1 MRHASILFLVAS
13 LALATALFGQAP
25 PRTGGARKELS
36 AEENK
41 APAKA
46 LKEFDAGMKALQAN
60 QLPAAEQHL
69 EASLAAFPRYTRAY
83 NALGVV
89 EMKLGNKEK
98 GVAQFQKALELHP
111 DYSEAL
117 VNLAR
122 VRIQEKNA
130 AEAEKLLT
138 RAIASDPN
146 SADALVVLANLQF
159 EQGRYEEAAATATKV
174 HQVEGGDQGYAVAHY
189 IAAKSFA
196 MRNEDSQALAEY
208 TIFLK
213 EQPNG
218 PLADKARAEYK
229 ELHDKN
235 YPH

>member
-1 MRHASILFLVAS
+1 MRRASLILLVAS
-13 LALATALFGQAP
+13 LALATFVCAQDP
-25 PRTGGARKELS
+25 PRAGGARKELA
-36 AEENK
+36 AEESK
-41 APAKA
+41 APSKA

-60 QLPAAEQHL
+60 QLPTAEQRL
-69 EASLAAFPRYTRAY
+69 EAATAAFPGYTRAY

-89 EMKLGNKEK
+89 EMKLGNKDK
-98 GVAQFQKALELHP
+98 GVAAFQKALALHP

-122 VRIQEKNA
+122 VRTQEKNT

-138 RAIASDPN
+138 RAIESDPN
-146 SADALVVLANLQF
+146 SADALVLLANLQF
-159 EQGRYEEAAATATKV
+159 EQGRYDEAAATAVKV
-174 HQVEGGDQGYAVAHY
+174 HQVRGGDEGYAVAHY

-196 MRNEDSQALAEY
+196 LRQDDSQALAEY

-213 EQPNG
+213 EQPTG

>member
-1 MRHASILFLVAS
+1 MRRASILILVAS
-13 LALATALFGQAP
+13 LALATAACGQDP
-25 PRTGGARKELS
+25 PRAGGARHELA
-36 AEENK
+36 AEESK
-41 APAKA
+41 APSKA
-46 LKEFDAGMKALQAN
+46 IKEFDAGMKALQAN

-69 EASLAAFPRYTRAY
+69 AAATTAFPAYTRAY

-89 EMKLGNKEK
+89 QMKLGEK
-98 GVAQFQKALELHP
+98 DQGVASFQKALALHP

-122 VRIQEKNA
+122 VRIQEKNTA
-130 AEAEKLLT
+130 VAEKLLA
-138 RAIASDPN
+138 RAIESDPN
-146 SADALVVLANLQF
+146 SADALVLLANLQF
-159 EQGRYEEAAATATKV
+159 EQGRYDEAAATAIKV
-174 HQVEGGDQGYAVAHY
+174 HQVKSGDEGYAVAHY

-196 MRNEDSQALAEY
+196 LRQDDSQALAEY

-213 EQPNG
+213 EQPSG

>member
-1 MRHASILFLVAS
+1 MRRTSILFLVAS
-13 LALATALFGQAP
+13 LALATSVCGQTP
-25 PRTGGARKELS
+25 PRSGGARKELS
-36 AEENK
+36 AEESK

-46 LKEFDAGMKALQAN
+46 LKEFDAGMKALGAN
-60 QLPAAEQHL
+60 QLPSAEQHL
-69 EASLAAFPRYTRAY
+69 EAAIAAFPGYTRAY

-89 EMKLGNKEK
+89 RMRRGEKDK
-98 GVAQFQKALELHP
+98 GVADFQKALALHP
-111 DYSEAL
+111 DYAEAL

-122 VRIQEKNA
+122 VRLQEKNT
-130 AEAEKLLT
+130 AEAERLLA

-146 SADALVVLANLQF
+146 SADALVLLANLQL

-189 IAAKSFA
+189 IAAKSFE
-196 MRNEDSQALAEY
+196 MRQDDSQALAEY

-213 EQPNG
+213 EQPSG
-218 PLADKARAEYK
+218 PLAEQARAAYK
-229 ELHDKN
+229 TLHDKN

>member
-1 MRHASILFLVAS
+1 MRRASFIFFVAS
-13 LALATALFGQAP
+13 LALATLVFGQAP

-36 AEENK
+36 AEESK
-41 APAKA
+41 APSRA

-60 QLPAAEQHL
+60 QLPAAQQHL
-69 EASLAAFPRYTRAY
+69 EASVAAFPGYTRAW

-89 EMKLGNKEK
+89 AMKLGNKDQ
-98 GVAQFQKALELHP
+98 GVADFQKALELHP

-122 VRIQEKNA
+122 VRIQEKHA
-130 AEAEKLLT
+130 AEAEKLLA

-146 SADALVVLANLQF
+146 SADALVLLANLQF
-159 EQGRYEEAAATATKV
+159 EQGRYEEAAANAVKV

-189 IAAKSFA
+189 IAAKSYA
-196 MRNEDSQALAEY
+196 MRQDDSQALAEY

-213 EQPNG
+213 EQPSG